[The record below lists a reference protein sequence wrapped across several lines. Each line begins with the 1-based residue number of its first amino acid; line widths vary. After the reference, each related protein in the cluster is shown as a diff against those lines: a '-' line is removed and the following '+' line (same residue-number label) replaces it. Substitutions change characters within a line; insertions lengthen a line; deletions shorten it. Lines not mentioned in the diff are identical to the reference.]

1 MPEERKPDPTIYQ
14 ATDGEHY
21 QPHVPA
27 AKNIAE
33 FSLKA
38 IITGIVLGVI
48 FGMANAYLGL
58 AAGVTVSASI
68 PVAVMSV
75 GVFSAMHKFGLSK
88 RATVLESNMSQTV
101 GSAGESLAA
110 GVVFTMPALFIWGHD
125 PDAAQIFV
133 FAALGGLLGI
143 LCMIPL
149 RRFLVKE
156 EHGKLPYPEGTAC
169 AEVIV
174 GSDSGGVKAT
184 RVFIGLGLG
193 SLYTFLMSIVGLWKE
208 KVAVTIGALKNTKL
222 AIGLNPAYLGVGF
235 ILGRKVAAMMVAGSL
250 LAALVF
256 FPLISEYI
264 DAKYDAAGS
273 EQTEKIAEKKA
284 EDVGKHLK
292 HIGVG
297 AVAFAGIITL
307 LRTLPTIVSTIKITA
322 GRALASRRGG
332 AAFERTDR
340 DIKPIFIVA
349 GVMIIAVLIAIV
361 PIIEVKIIGAIFII
375 VAAFVFVAVSARIC
389 GIVGSSSNPVSGMT
403 IATLIGATILV
414 TSLGATGMEAKIAA
428 ISIGAVV
435 CIALAIAGDTS
446 QDLKTGFLVG
456 ATPWKQQ
463 VGEMI
468 GVITSA
474 ALIGVTLLIL
484 HNTYTIGSD
493 IIPAPQA
500 NAVTT
505 IIDGIVNQ
513 DLPWMFLIIGAAI
526 AAIFEILG
534 MHSLPLAVGLYIPL
548 GTTAPIFAGG
558 LLRYFVDRKLAK
570 KGITGDKEGGILFGS
585 GMIGGEGLVM
595 VAAALAISLLMGP
608 GTGGLKLLPNFVG
621 GLSKFLGWAGAVDIL
636 SLLPFGLLCW
646 LLYRSCDIKKR

>member
-1 MPEERKPDPTIYQ
+1 MEERRAPNTNG
-14 ATDGEHY
+14 TDKAGFK
-21 QPHVPA
+21 PHVPA
-27 AKNIAE
+27 AMRVAE

-38 IITGIVLGVI
+38 AITGVVLGIV

-75 GVFSAMHKFGLSK
+75 GIFSTLHKIGIGR
-88 RATVLESNMSQTV
+88 RATVLESNISQTI

-110 GVVFTMPALFIWGHD
+110 GVIFTMPALFIWGRD
-125 PDAAQIFV
+125 PDAATIFV
-133 FAALGGLLGI
+133 FAALGGLLGV

-174 GSDSGGVKAT
+174 GSEAGGGKAA
-184 RVFIGLGLG
+184 RVFIGLGIG
-193 SLYTFLMSIVGLWKE
+193 AVYTFLMNIVGLWKTS
-208 KVAVTIGALKNTKL
+208 VSLTIGALKNTKVAL
-222 AIGLNPAYLGVGF
+222 GLNPAYLGVGF
-235 ILGRKVAAMMVAGSL
+235 ILGRRISAMMVAGSL
-250 LAALVF
+250 LTSLVF
-256 FPLISEYI
+256 FPLVAEYVALKGG
-264 DAKYDAAGS
+264 DAGEQAAD
-273 EQTEKIAEKKA
+273 IAF
-284 EDVGKHLK
+284 HLK

-307 LRTLPTIVSTIKITA
+307 LRTLPTIFRTIKITA
-322 GRALASRRGG
+322 GRALAGRRGG
-332 AAFERTDR
+332 EAFERTDR
-340 DIKPIFIVA
+340 DIKPTF
-349 GVMIIAVLIAIV
+349 IIAGIIIIAALIAIV
-361 PIIEVKIIGAIFII
+361 PVIEVQIIGALFII
-375 VAAFVFVAVSARIC
+375 IVSFIFVAVSARIC

-414 TSLGATGMEAKIAA
+414 TALGATGMEAKVAA
-428 ISIGAVV
+428 ISIGAVACV
-435 CIALAIAGDTS
+435 ALAVAGDTS

-463 VGEMI
+463 IGECL

-484 HNTYTIGSD
+484 HSTYTIGSET
-493 IIPAPQA
+493 IPAPQA
-500 NAVTT
+500 HAMTT

-513 DLPWMFLIIGAAI
+513 DLPWLFLLIGAAI

-548 GTTAPIFAGG
+548 STTAPIFAGG
-558 LLRYFVDRKLAK
+558 LLREGVERKLK
-570 KGITGDKEGGILFGS
+570 KRGVSGEKEGGILFGS

-595 VAAALAISLLMGP
+595 VVAALIISLAMGP
-608 GTGGLKLLPNFVG
+608 GSGGLKLLPGFVSG
-621 GLSKFLGWAGAVDIL
+621 VEDFFGWSGAADIL
-636 SLLPFGLLCW
+636 SLLPFALLCW
-646 LLYRSCDIKKR
+646 LLYKTCGIKKQTAKP

>member
-1 MPEERKPDPTIYQ
+1 MQDERKPDPGIYQ

-21 QPHVPA
+21 RPHVPA

-38 IITGIVLGVI
+38 VVTGIVLGIV

-88 RATVLESNMSQTV
+88 RATVLESNLSQTV

-110 GVVFTMPALFIWGHD
+110 GVIFTMPALFIWGHN
-125 PDAAQIFV
+125 PDAATIFV
-133 FAALGGLLGI
+133 FAALGGILGV

-174 GSDSGGVKAT
+174 GSDSGGVKAA
-184 RVFIGLGLG
+184 RVFIGLGIG
-193 SLYTFLMSIVGLWKE
+193 ALYTFLMSIVGLWKE
-208 KVAVTIGALKNTKL
+208 KVAVTVGALKNSKL

-235 ILGRKVAAMMVAGSL
+235 ILGKRVAAMMVAGSL

-256 FPLISEYI
+256 FPLITEYV
-264 DAKYDAAGS
+264 DAKFDATGS
-273 EQTEKIAEKKA
+273 STTEKASL
-284 EDVGKHLK
+284 VRSHLK

-307 LRTLPTIVSTIKITA
+307 LRTLPTIVSTIRITA
-322 GRALASRRGG
+322 GRALAGRRGG
-332 AAFERTDR
+332 EAFERTDR
-340 DIKPIFIVA
+340 DIKPVFLVA
-349 GVMIIAVLIAIV
+349 GILVIAVLIAIV
-361 PIIEVKIIGAIFII
+361 PVIEVKIIGALFII
-375 VAAFVFVAVSARIC
+375 VVAFVFVAVSARIC

-403 IATLIGATILV
+403 IATLIAATVLV
-414 TSLGATGMEAKIAA
+414 TALGATGTEAKIAA

-435 CIALAIAGDTS
+435 CMALAVAGDTS

-463 VGEMI
+463 VGEVI
-468 GVITSA
+468 GVLSSA

-484 HNTYTIGSD
+484 HNTYQIGSD
-493 IIPAPQA
+493 TIPAPQA
-500 NAVTT
+500 HAMTA

-513 DLPWMFLIIGAAI
+513 DLPWMFLIIGAAL

-558 LLRYFVDRKLAK
+558 LLRHFVDRKLAK
-570 KGITGDKEGGILFGS
+570 NGISGNKEGGILFGS
-585 GMIGGEGLVM
+585 GMIGGEGLIM

-608 GTGGLKLLPNFVG
+608 SGGGLKLLPNFVG
-621 GLSKFLGWAGAVDIL
+621 GLGEFLGWTGAVDIL

-646 LLYRSCDIKKR
+646 LLYRACDIKKR